1 MYLYLI
7 VFMAVNLLWAVWNWK
22 MEWDEVQRALK
33 EEPMFTVDQNQILKV
48 PLRHWK
54 LGVGIAGA
62 MFFGFLFA
70 PSLVITTPVITF
82 LWAGAAIKDG
92 CIRVN
97 LYPAVAVLK
106 LIGDVAI
113 TVVAPGA
120 LHLGI
125 GIVGGASGVMMTNFM
140 SFFFFV
146 PKKERAPKLKAMP
159 A

>member
-1 MYLYLI
+1 MYLCLI

-22 MEWDEVQRALK
+22 MELDEVKRALK
-33 EEPMFTVDQNQILKV
+33 EEPMFRVDEKLIFKV

-54 LGVGIAGA
+54 LGLLIVGA
-62 MFFGFLFA
+62 MLLGLAFA
-70 PSLVITTPVITF
+70 PSLVVTTPIITF
-82 LWAGAAIKDG
+82 MWLTAALKG
-92 CIRVN
+92 GVVKVN
-97 LYPAVAVLK
+97 MYPAIAVLK
-106 LIGDVAI
+106 LVGDIVI

-140 SFFFFV
+140 SLFFFV
-146 PKKERAPKLKAMP
+146 PHNKRAQKARLQP